1 MQTPWQRLRRFVTA
15 VARHRRPAADIMSNK
30 LEFINLGLR
39 RYFRSQ
45 PLFQAAKAAAPQ
57 FGGTQNSIHLML
69 RLP

>member
-1 MQTPWQRLRRFVTA
+1 V
-15 VARHRRPAADIMSNK
+15 DIVSNK
-30 LEFINLGLR
+30 LRFINLGLR